1 MCAIADRRC
10 TYGVVGPFRPDC
22 HLVGESKKISQV
34 ETLWEVVAQKV
45 KPLYT

>member
-1 MCAIADRRC
+1 MCVIADRRC
-10 TYGVVGPFRPDC
+10 TYGVVGPLRSVC
-22 HLVGESKKISQV
+22 QLVKESKMINEV